1 MRIVLA
7 STSPRRVELLTQLLE
22 MLGAPTNFERE
33 APGVYEQPIVGES
46 PRDLALRLAKEK
58 ARAVALRHLDDS
70 VTPLVIGADT
80 VVDIDGEAFGQPI
93 DEAHARSMLKRLS
106 GRAHRVHTGVCVV
119 HGGREDI
126 AVESTIVEMH
136 PVDDATLDRYLA
148 TGEPM
153 GKAGA
158 YAIQGEGAILVARH
172 VGSLTGVIG
181 LPLETLSRLVGN
193 LGLGW
198 N

>member
-22 MLGAPTNFERE
+22 MHGASTNFERE
-33 APGVYEQPIVGES
+33 APGVDEQPMVGES

-80 VVDIDGEAFGQPI
+80 VVDVDGEAFGQPI
-93 DEAHARSMLKRLS
+93 DEAHARSMLKRLT

>member
-1 MRIVLA
+1 MRIILA
-7 STSPRRVELLTQLLE
+7 SSSPRRVDLLTQLLE
-22 MLGAPTNFERE
+22 MHGAPTNFERE
-33 APGVYEQPIVGES
+33 TPGVDEQPIPGES
-46 PRDLALRLAKEK
+46 PRELALRLAREK
-58 ARAVALRHLDDS
+58 ARAVASRHVDDAIA
-70 VTPLVIGADT
+70 PLVIGADT
-80 VVDIDGEAFGQPI
+80 VVDVDGEAFGQPV

-119 HGGREDI
+119 HGQQEDS
-126 AVESTIVEMH
+126 ALESTLVEMH
-136 PVDDATLDRYLA
+136 PLDDATLDRYLA
-148 TGEPM
+148 TGEPI

-172 VGSLTGVIG
+172 VGSLTGVVG

>member
-22 MLGAPTNFERE
+22 AHGAPTDFERE
-33 APGVYEQPIVGES
+33 APGVDEAERPGED
-46 PRDLALRLAKEK
+46 PRDVALRLAREK
-58 ARAVALRHLDDS
+58 ASAVAMRHTDDAT
-70 VTPLVIGADT
+70 VPLVIGADT
-80 VVDIDGEAFGQPI
+80 VVDVDGDSLGQPV
-93 DEAHARSMLKRLS
+93 DQAHARAMLKRLS
-106 GRAHRVHTGVCVV
+106 GRAHRVHTGVCVI
-119 HGGREDI
+119 HGSRQVS
-126 AVESTIVEMH
+126 AVETALVEMH
-136 PVDDATLDRYLA
+136 PLDDATIDRYLA

-181 LPLETLSRLVGN
+181 LPLETVSRLVGN
-193 LGLGW
+193 LGLSW

>member
-7 STSPRRVELLTQLLE
+7 STSPRRVELLTRLLE
-22 MLGAPTNFERE
+22 MHGAPSNFERE
-33 APGVYEQPIVGES
+33 APGVDEQPVVGES

-80 VVDIDGEAFGQPI
+80 VVDVDGEAFGQPV

-119 HGGREDI
+119 HGRREDC
-126 AVESTIVEMH
+126 AVESTLVEMH

>member
-22 MLGAPTNFERE
+22 MHGVTTAFERE
-33 APGVYEQPIVGES
+33 APGVDEQPLPGES

-58 ARAVALRHLDDS
+58 ARAVARRHDDD
-70 VTPLVIGADT
+70 TIIPLVIGADT
-80 VVDIDGEAFGQPI
+80 VVDVDGEAFGQPV
-93 DEAHARSMLKRLS
+93 DDAHARAMLKRLS

-119 HGGREDI
+119 LGEREES
-126 AVESTIVEMH
+126 ALESTLVEMH
-136 PVDDATLDRYLA
+136 PLDDATLDRYLA
-148 TGEPM
+148 IGESM

-172 VGSLTGVIG
+172 VGSLTAVVG
-181 LPLETLSRLVGN
+181 LPLEALSRLVGN

>member
-7 STSPRRVELLTQLLE
+7 STSPRRVELLARLLE
-22 MLGAPTNFERE
+22 AHGAPTDFERE
-33 APGVYEQPIVGES
+33 APGVDEVERPSED
-46 PRDLALRLAKEK
+46 PRDVALRLAREK
-58 ARAVALRHLDDS
+58 ASAVAMRHMGDD

-80 VVDIDGEAFGQPI
+80 VVDVDGDSLGQPV
-93 DEAHARSMLKRLS
+93 DVAHARAMLKRLS
-106 GRAHRVHTGVCVV
+106 GRAHRVHTGVCVI
-119 HGGREDI
+119 HGSRE
-126 AVESTIVEMH
+126 ESTVTTTLVEML
-136 PVDDATLDRYLA
+136 PLDDATIDRYLA

-181 LPLETLSRLVGN
+181 LPLETVSRLVGN
-193 LGLGW
+193 LGLSW

>member
-22 MLGAPTNFERE
+22 MHGAPTNFERE
-33 APGVYEQPIVGES
+33 APGVDEQPVVGES

-80 VVDIDGEAFGQPI
+80 VVDVDGEAFGQPI

>member
-1 MRIVLA
+1 MRIILA
-7 STSPRRVELLTQLLE
+7 STSPRRVDLLTQLLE
-22 MLGAPTNFERE
+22 MHGAPTNFERE
-33 APGVYEQPIVGES
+33 TPGVDEQPIPGES
-46 PRDLALRLAKEK
+46 PRELALRLAREK
-58 ARAVALRHLDDS
+58 ARAVASRHVDDAIA
-70 VTPLVIGADT
+70 PLVIGADT
-80 VVDIDGEAFGQPI
+80 VVDVDGEAFGQPV

-119 HGGREDI
+119 HGQREDS
-126 AVESTIVEMH
+126 ALESTLVEMH
-136 PVDDATLDRYLA
+136 PLDDATLDRYLA
-148 TGEPM
+148 TGEPI

-172 VGSLTGVIG
+172 VGSLTGVVG

>member
-7 STSPRRVELLTQLLE
+7 STSPRRVELLAQLLE
-22 MLGAPTNFERE
+22 AHGAPTDFERE
-33 APGVYEQPIVGES
+33 APGVDEVEQPSED
-46 PRDLALRLAKEK
+46 PRDVALRLAREK
-58 ARAVALRHLDDS
+58 ARAVAIRHTDDV

-80 VVDIDGEAFGQPI
+80 VVDVDGDSLGQPV
-93 DEAHARSMLKRLS
+93 DVDHARAMLKRLS
-106 GRAHRVHTGVCVV
+106 GRSHRVHTGVCLI
-119 HGGREDI
+119 HGSRE
-126 AVESTIVEMH
+126 ESTVTTTLVEMH
-136 PVDDATLDRYLA
+136 PLDDATIDRYLA

-181 LPLETLSRLVGN
+181 LPLETVSRLVGN
-193 LGLGW
+193 LGLSW

>member
-22 MLGAPTNFERE
+22 MHGAPTNFERE
-33 APGVYEQPIVGES
+33 APGVDEQPMVGES

-80 VVDIDGEAFGQPI
+80 VVDVDGEAFGQPV

>member
-22 MLGAPTNFERE
+22 MHGAPTNFERE
-33 APGVYEQPIVGES
+33 APGVDEQPVVGES

-80 VVDIDGEAFGQPI
+80 VVDVDGVAFGQPI

-106 GRAHRVHTGVCVV
+106 GRSHRVHTGVCVV
-119 HGGREDI
+119 HGGREAF

>member
-1 MRIVLA
+1 MRIILA

-22 MLGAPTNFERE
+22 QHGAPTSFERE
-33 APGVYEQPIVGES
+33 GPGVDEQPIPGES
-46 PRDLALRLAKEK
+46 PRELALRLAREK
-58 ARAVALRHLDDS
+58 ARAVALRHVDEA

-80 VVDIDGEAFGQPI
+80 VVDVDGEAFGKPV
-93 DEAHARSMLKRLS
+93 DEAHARAMLQRLS

-119 HGGREDI
+119 HGEREES
-126 AVESTIVEMH
+126 ALESTLVEMH
-136 PVDDATLDRYLA
+136 PLDDATLDRYLA

-172 VGSLTGVIG
+172 VGSLTAVVG

>member
-22 MLGAPTNFERE
+22 MHGATTAFERE
-33 APGVYEQPIVGES
+33 APGVDEQPLPGES
-46 PRDLALRLAKEK
+46 PHELALRLAKEK
-58 ARAVALRHLDDS
+58 ARAVARRHDDD
-70 VTPLVIGADT
+70 TIIPLVIGADT
-80 VVDIDGEAFGQPI
+80 VVDVDGEAFGQPV
-93 DEAHARSMLKRLS
+93 DEAHARAMLKRLS

-119 HGGREDI
+119 HGEREES
-126 AVESTIVEMH
+126 ALESTLVEMH
-136 PVDDATLDRYLA
+136 PLDDATLDRYLA
-148 TGEPM
+148 TGESM

-172 VGSLTGVIG
+172 VGSLTAVVG
-181 LPLETLSRLVGN
+181 LPLEALSRLVGN